1 MYYIYILTNKGK
13 SVLYIGV
20 TNNLYKIVCEHKN
33 KERDGFT
40 KRYCVD
46 KLIYYE
52 TFSDI
57 MDAISRE
64 KQLKSWTRRK
74 KEALIATQNPNWDE
88 LLL

>member
-1 MYYIYILTNKGK
+1 MYYIYILTNKNK
-13 SVLYIGV
+13 KVLYIGV
-20 TNNLYKIVCEHKN
+20 TNDLYRRVSEHKN
-33 KERDGFT
+33 REREGFT

-64 KQLKSWTRRK
+64 KQLKAWRREK
-74 KEALIATQNPNWDE
+74 KEVLIATQNPNWDE